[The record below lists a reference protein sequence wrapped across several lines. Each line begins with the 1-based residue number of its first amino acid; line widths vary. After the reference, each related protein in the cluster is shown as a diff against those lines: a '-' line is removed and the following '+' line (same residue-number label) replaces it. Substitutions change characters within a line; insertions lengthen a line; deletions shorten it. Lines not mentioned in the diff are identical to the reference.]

1 MGSRLRS
8 LAAKLRQAAHFS
20 GTNSAS
26 SISFFSLPDA
36 TMLPCCPTLLPGTSR
51 HGFSSSAMFSKFTFY
66 AANSRNGSYPAGRV
80 VDASAKRIPGARG
93 LPLMR
98 SRGCNPCKAFTT
110 RAAQQQQPALQDDAL
125 LQSAR
130 TMRSPEATPTHQP
143 SASTSAK
150 AAAFV
155 EGTIQRIT
163 YSSQETGY
171 TVARIKM
178 DKCGGFVLPTS
189 GKKTNHGLVTVT
201 GKFPDMTVG
210 QQWKCEGSWTKH
222 KTFGP
227 QLVATTAEEVRP
239 SSSGDLIAYLCG
251 GATKGVGP
259 VTAGNMVARYG
270 DNILVV
276 LDSKD
281 AVQKLHE
288 VKGIGLKTAV
298 KIKDEWEKRRGDR
311 GAREFLQKHGV
322 SGAMAQKLV
331 LKYSSTTEE
340 AVRQDPYT
348 CLTHTSMS
356 STFRVAEKLATLL
369 GTSPALPS
377 RAGSAMHQALAQAAS
392 SNGHT
397 YMSWSQL
404 QPDALSLMSASGRA
418 WSGPALQE
426 VAQDMF
432 NNGKLIVE
440 NANSQPM
447 DACSPTP
454 DWNAPL
460 RCYTP
465 AMFNAEVKVASK
477 LAELAARPP
486 LAVNT
491 QQITNVMARNST
503 GKDLRLSEGQR
514 QAVMQ
519 AATAPVCIL
528 TGGPGCGKTTTTKYI
543 VDLWEGLGKKLALCA
558 PTGRASQ
565 RLAESSGMQAATIH
579 RLLKWIPSHSS
590 TDSSRSTADGKLDL
604 ASGGQ
609 FTFNERNPLKL
620 EKAGVEEEDWDEVDA
635 VLIDEASMLDLPL
648 AAALLQALPS
658 HCQLVFIGD
667 VDQLPPVG
675 AGKVLT
681 DAIQSEVIPGVDL
694 REIFRQAQQ
703 SGIVRTAHA
712 VNGGNFQAVQH
723 GLPTIDPSHVKEG
736 RYRNGI
742 GSDAVMM
749 AVPVPLIGDGVQ
761 LALTHLIQLPAK
773 FDVCRDVQ
781 VMSPMRKAAAGVNQL
796 NTALQALLNPADPR
810 KAELLLGRMGNASS
824 EGDSSPDGSPGVM
837 RQGDRV
843 IQTSNNYQ
851 KDVFNG
857 DIGFVFRVDRAEREL
872 VVKFPDKEVAY
883 RGVELNEIQ
892 LAWASTVHKAQG
904 SECPVVVLVLSPN
917 HRPLLTR
924 RLLYTALTRA
934 KQLVVVVGTWD
945 ALKLAVEFERSDQR
959 KSTLQ
964 QRISSL
970 AVRAGA
976 AANQK
981 MVSYGVSPAPT
992 PPQQQQQQQ
1001 SSRIQGQN
1009 QVPTNRRV
1017 YQKRRRPWPAVAT
1030 QPVHAQYA
1038 HTQSDPQMMQQV
1050 AAASALDHPLA

>member
-1 MGSRLRS
+1 M
-8 LAAKLRQAAHFS
+8 
-20 GTNSAS
+20 
-26 SISFFSLPDA
+26 
-36 TMLPCCPTLLPGTSR
+36 
-51 HGFSSSAMFSKFTFY
+51 
-66 AANSRNGSYPAGRV
+66 
-80 VDASAKRIPGARG
+80 G

-98 SRGCNPCKAFTT
+98 SRGCFPNKAFTAK
-110 RAAQQQQPALQDDAL
+110 AAQQQQPALQDDTL
-125 LQSAR
+125 LQSAC
-130 TMRSPEATPTHQP
+130 TMRSPEATATHQP
-143 SASTSAK
+143 SASTSAQ

-155 EGTIQRIT
+155 EGTVQRIT

-178 DKCGGFVLPTS
+178 DKCGGGVMPTS
-189 GKKTNHGLVTVT
+189 GKKTNNGLVTVT
-201 GKFPDMTVG
+201 GKFPEMAVG
-210 QQWKCEGSWTKH
+210 QQWRCDGSWTKH

-227 QLVATTAEEVRP
+227 QLVATMAEEVRP

-259 VTAGNMVARYG
+259 VTAGNMVAKYG
-270 DNILVV
+270 DNILAV

-348 CLTHTSMS
+348 CLTHASTS

-377 RAGSAMHQALAQAAS
+377 RAGSAMHQALAHAAS

-397 YMSWSQL
+397 YMFWEQL
-404 QPDALSLMSASGRA
+404 QPDALRLMSASGEPSIATRHIFMQHHSLVTHSSCLTNVLRPLLCVLSCSDVDWRA

-440 NANSQPM
+440 NADSQPM

-491 QQITNVMARNST
+491 QQITNFMARNST

-543 VDLWEGLGKKLALCA
+543 VDLWKGLGKKLALCA

-565 RLAESSGMQAATIH
+565 RLAESSGVQAATIH
-579 RLLKWIPSHSS
+579 RLLKWVPSHSS

-604 ASGGQ
+604 ASGGH
-609 FTFNERNPLKL
+609 FTFNEQNPLKL
-620 EKAGVEEEDWDEVDA
+620 DEAGVEEEDWDEVDA

-658 HCQLVFIGD
+658 HCQLVFVGD

-681 DAIQSEVIPGVDL
+681 DAIQSGVIPGVDL

-712 VNGGNFQAVQH
+712 VNGGNFQAVHQ
-723 GLPTIDPSHVKEG
+723 GLPTIDPTHEG
-736 RYRNGI
+736 RYRSGI

-749 AVPVPLIGDGVQ
+749 AVPVPLIGEGVQ
-761 LALTHLIQLPAK
+761 LALTHLIELPGK

-796 NTALQALLNPADPR
+796 NTALQALLNPADPK
-810 KAELLLGRMGNASS
+810 KAELVLGRMGSASS
-824 EGDSSPDGSPGVM
+824 EEDSSLDSSAGVM

-857 DIGFVFRVDRAEREL
+857 DIGFVARVDRADREL
-872 VVKFPDKEVAY
+872 VVKFPGKNFCSSRWTHKYKEVAY
-883 RGVELNEIQ
+883 RGVELNEVQ

-959 KSTLQ
+959 
-964 QRISSL
+964 
-970 AVRAGA
+970 
-976 AANQK
+976 
-981 MVSYGVSPAPT
+981 
-992 PPQQQQQQQ
+992 
-1001 SSRIQGQN
+1001 
-1009 QVPTNRRV
+1009 
-1017 YQKRRRPWPAVAT
+1017 
-1030 QPVHAQYA
+1030 
-1038 HTQSDPQMMQQV
+1038 
-1050 AAASALDHPLA
+1050 